1 MALSKSNRAG
11 ALFLLTGDKGD
22 LWWALIG
29 CSFLSAKRT
38 MLVKTAV
45 ALLPLD
51 MTLVLAVYADTPLH
65 SFKASAWG
73 QIH

>member
-1 MALSKSNRAG
+1 
-11 ALFLLTGDKGD
+11 
-22 LWWALIG
+22 
-29 CSFLSAKRT
+29 

-51 MTLVLAVYADTPLH
+51 MTLVLAIYADTPLQ
-65 SFKASAWG
+65 SFKAPTWA

>member
-1 MALSKSNRAG
+1 
-11 ALFLLTGDKGD
+11 
-22 LWWALIG
+22 
-29 CSFLSAKRT
+29 

-51 MTLVLAVYADTPLH
+51 MTLVLAVYVDTQLQ

-73 QIH
+73 QNH